1 MRTRDKK
8 IGELRGWD
16 WLKLALAC
24 VPFLAFGL
32 VLGACGDSSSP
43 EGDSGIVSNVNDY
56 TSVESVYDPVTGR
69 DFRCIYYFAY
79 KKGGVWCYEV
89 TSTP

>member
-8 IGELRGWD
+8 IGELQGWD
-16 WLKLALAC
+16 WLKMGLFLIAILA
-24 VPFLAFGL
+24 VGV
-32 VLGACGDSSSP
+32 VLGACGDAP
-43 EGDSGIVSNVNDY
+43 QDDSGIVSDVNDY
-56 TSVESVYDPVTGR
+56 TSVESVHDPLTGR